1 MEGALISTP
10 WYPFYDESD
19 TLAVTLFNGK
29 SQMIQLALRFSAHGH
44 TILDILSD
52 ISKQTYG
59 EYQVVRNV
67 KILRNGLT
75 IRERT
80 PHNTELKE
88 YADGY
93 HTIEIYFDE
102 GDCWTMR
109 SAWDFCLRHYRLV
122 TLGIAL
128 LSALIRLVFGV

>member
-1 MEGALISTP
+1 MAI
-10 WYPFYDESD
+10 
-19 TLAVTLFNGK
+19 TLFNGK
-29 SQMIQLALRFSAHGH
+29 CQMIQPAIRFSAHGH

-52 ISKQTYG
+52 INKQTYG
-59 EYQVVRNV
+59 EYQIVRNV
-67 KILRNGLT
+67 KILRNGVT

-93 HTIEIYFDE
+93 HTMEIYFDE

-109 SAWDFCLRHYRLV
+109 SVLDLCIRHYRLV

-128 LSALIRLVFGV
+128 LSVLTRLLFGV